1 MRERAEKALKIICWL
16 LVAVL
21 LFQLVRAIVR
31 NHPFAHVTIPAVPTL
46 SSGTNATPAAAPNGP
61 APSGGGTNHPPLGT
75 NQAPASLVTN
85 LHPTNLVLNLTATN
99 LGANH
104 PVIPATN
111 SLGQTNSLAPT
122 NSLPATVITNSM
134 ASTNTVAQTN
144 SPLPA
149 NSLASTNSLPSPG
162 AALTNSD
169 TPGTN
174 GAAAS
179 SSRKKSSRSGSSRG
193 SLPGSFL
200 PGMGMGQPLPELPPV
215 VRARIDKI
223 VDSELLGPVIR
234 PQPMALLGIAGNVA
248 FLRSASGE
256 TGLVKEGDSL
266 GDLKLI
272 RIGINRVLV
281 EQNGQKQE
289 LTIFSGMGGESLL
302 TTPDNNS
309 NETTNH

>member
-1 MRERAEKALKIICWL
+1 
-16 LVAVL
+16 
-21 LFQLVRAIVR
+21 
-31 NHPFAHVTIPAVPTL
+31 
-46 SSGTNATPAAAPNGP
+46 
-61 APSGGGTNHPPLGT
+61 
-75 NQAPASLVTN
+75 
-85 LHPTNLVLNLTATN
+85 
-99 LGANH
+99 
-104 PVIPATN
+104 
-111 SLGQTNSLAPT
+111 
-122 NSLPATVITNSM
+122 
-134 ASTNTVAQTN
+134 
-144 SPLPA
+144 
-149 NSLASTNSLPSPG
+149 
-162 AALTNSD
+162 
-169 TPGTN
+169 
-174 GAAAS
+174 
-179 SSRKKSSRSGSSRG
+179 
-193 SLPGSFL
+193 
-200 PGMGMGQPLPELPPV
+200 MGMGQPLPELPPV